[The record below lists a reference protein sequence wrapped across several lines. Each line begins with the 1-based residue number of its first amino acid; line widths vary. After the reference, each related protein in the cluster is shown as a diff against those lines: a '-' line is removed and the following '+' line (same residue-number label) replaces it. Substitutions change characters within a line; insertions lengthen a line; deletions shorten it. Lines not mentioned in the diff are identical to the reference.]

1 MLAACAGELII
12 GTELGEVFIE
22 ASVTQ
27 EARYQQRN
35 KKPKG
40 SKRKRLFQQPH
51 CKAPHVMFEFEKNKS
66 LRPTTATNKL
76 RTRQE
81 VLLVPWFFYFPTP
94 ESAWFDR
101 SLPRRHSGDERSFHE
116 SLITA
121 AATAA
126 ARSALPYHWDFF
138 PSAGPAPGVSTTGAG
153 SRNVRLITHS
163 VSTVQSVKIPVKM
176 GIVSLDRR
184 TLDAQF
190 SAGKCPNQ
198 IVEMN
203 FLTFK
208 LMNFQV

>member
-1 MLAACAGELII
+1 MSCLNSRKTSLSVPPLRQISCGHDRKCFLCPGFFIFLRRKARGSIDRCRGDTLVTSAASMR
-12 GTELGEVFIE
+12 
-22 ASVTQ
+22 ASS
-27 EARYQQRN
+27 QQ
-35 KKPKG
+35 
-40 SKRKRLFQQPH
+40 QQQQQHVPLSRITGISSRPR
-51 CKAPHVMFEFEKNKS
+51 AP
-66 LRPTTATNKL
+66 P
-76 RTRQE
+76 
-81 VLLVPWFFYFPTP
+81 
-94 ESAWFDR
+94 
-101 SLPRRHSGDERSFHE
+101 
-116 SLITA
+116 
-121 AATAA
+121 
-126 ARSALPYHWDFF
+126 
-138 PSAGPAPGVSTTGAG
+138 PGVSTTGAG